1 MWQQMNKSLKQQL
14 DKSIAMQL
22 ATVDQYG
29 LPWICSVYYVVDDN
43 FNFYWLSLPERK
55 HSEHIQQNNNV
66 AATIA
71 IKVQIP
77 VIGVQIKGKVSMLA
91 DADLIAEIMKLYVAK
106 YNVGEKFHS
115 RFVNKINQQE
125 MYKLTPSEVHLFDEV
140 NDVSGQRKRVI

>member
-1 MWQQMNKSLKQQL
+1 MWQQMNKSLKKQL
-14 DKSIAMQL
+14 DESIAMQL
-22 ATVDQYG
+22 ATVGQDG

-43 FNFYWLSLPERK
+43 FNFYWLSLPERQ
-55 HSEHIQQNNNV
+55 HSEHIQHNNNV

-77 VIGVQIKGKVSMLA
+77 VIGVQIKGKVSMVSE
-91 DADLIAEIMKLYVAK
+91 ADLIAEIMKLYVEK
-106 YNVGEKFHS
+106 YKVGEKFHS

-140 NDVSGQRKRVI
+140 NDVGGQRKRVI